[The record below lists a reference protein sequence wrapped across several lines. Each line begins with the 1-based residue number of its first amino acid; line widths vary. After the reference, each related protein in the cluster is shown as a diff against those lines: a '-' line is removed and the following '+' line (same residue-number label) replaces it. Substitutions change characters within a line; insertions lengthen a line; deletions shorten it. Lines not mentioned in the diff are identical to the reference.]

1 MGFFI
6 NADSFKYQY
15 ILADGSMIALFLKK
29 NFIWSFFSL
38 LALSGGEGNRRT
50 ADVVCKGF
58 TNLFILS
65 KGDFEAA
72 MSEYPEAHRHMK
84 KRAK

>member
-1 MGFFI
+1 M
-6 NADSFKYQY
+6 
-15 ILADGSMIALFLKK
+15 
-29 NFIWSFFSL
+29 

-50 ADVVCKGF
+50 ADVICKGF

-84 KRAK
+84 KRAKYVAMYRIAYSASYEPFSG